1 MKYLLAFH
9 ARRSYLLQW
18 TTSWLLR
25 SLQSKSSSP
34 FPTCENVI
42 FPILRNYQLLRLDHW
57 GRPSI
62 KDIFPRKLHHSQ
74 KGTHGLCTPKPFLGG
89 LQKECVIV
97 AGKICWTIPK
107 RLKKSIAGWYL
118 WIQFLS
124 KSQISSLHITL
135 TVPKINSLVL
145 TSQSCNDWKCSSSW
159 SSSCS
164 VALVRTTWVPRG

>member
-1 MKYLLAFH
+1 MAHSGNVSNWKKYVPKLCSHKRLTPIQIAFMPKPSLIYKKGKKCSQTFHSWKIGKKINKTMKSLLAFH
-9 ARRSYLLQW
+9 ARRRYLLQW

-74 KGTHGLCTPKPFLGG
+74 KGTHGLCTQKPFLG
-89 LQKECVIV
+89 
-97 AGKICWTIPK
+97 
-107 RLKKSIAGWYL
+107 
-118 WIQFLS
+118 
-124 KSQISSLHITL
+124 SLEI
-135 TVPKINSLVL
+135 
-145 TSQSCNDWKCSSSW
+145 D
-159 SSSCS
+159 
-164 VALVRTTWVPRG
+164 